1 MLDFLRLAI
10 PIIPTFVRSLDN
22 HHWFNGDIRDFGIP
36 AATRH
41 VSKTDDGQTITGDL
55 YHPYE
60 SLPSDY
66 TDMAVK
72 FYTNTMNTP
81 PYVEIKASP
90 LKLLQGHNV
99 YGFESI
105 ELGSDHMLGMLLEAF
120 PQLAPILDLP
130 NTEVLHLDTTYL
142 FRLPHQNMVQPT
154 LDYMA
159 SLASGHRKARE
170 VKYDNYISWGNDGA
184 SVRPK
189 AYGKF
194 EEVKSQLNK
203 IQKQADKGCMR
214 SKSLVIAMNG
224 ALQFANA
231 ILRLEARIC
240 KTYLTKNGYPSNLFQ
255 LIKLQ
260 HEQPELLLRLWH
272 VAFDPILKTMEG
284 KYMNFASDDELLS
297 VLMSHLVTYTKKGN
311 PSYTKAYNALDF
323 YRSLRTDGWVKVKS
337 RHLENRFHVRVRQLL
352 DCGISKSHLQN
363 LHKNPNGK
371 VIPFVRLFELKMA
384 DQLPPDYVQP
394 VSQYSPENQGLHL
407 VA

>member
-10 PIIPTFVRSLDN
+10 PIIPTYVRSLDN

-159 SLASGHRKARE
+159 NLASGHRKARE
-170 VKYDNYISWGNDGA
+170 VKYDNYITWGNDGA

-203 IQKQADKGCMR
+203 IQKKADKGCMR

-394 VSQYSPENQGLHL
+394 VSQYTPKHGLHL